1 MGSQVRILPGTPY
14 KIITCVKKFY
24 SIRLRHYKEFIPVSV
39 AQEMLKEESKLIKY
53 LSDNGALTF
62 RFVKS
67 RQRLDVYAD
76 EKYLTMGRLKHP
88 EIFGGRKG
96 RVGFLELYISR
107 LIRRK
112 LEIAKG
118 ST

>member
-1 MGSQVRILPGTPY
+1 
-14 KIITCVKKFY
+14 
-24 SIRLRHYKEFIPVSV
+24 
-39 AQEMLKEESKLIKY
+39 
-53 LSDNGALTF
+53 
-62 RFVKS
+62 
-67 RQRLDVYAD
+67 
-76 EKYLTMGRLKHP
+76 MGRLKHP